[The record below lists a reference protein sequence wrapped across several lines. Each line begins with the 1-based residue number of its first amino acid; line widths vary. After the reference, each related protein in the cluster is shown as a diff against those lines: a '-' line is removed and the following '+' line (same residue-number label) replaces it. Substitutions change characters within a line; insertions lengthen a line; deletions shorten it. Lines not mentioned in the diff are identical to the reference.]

1 MNKRELVLHVDLNKT
16 IMMID
21 PYDCQLT
28 REEVVLDLISKRV
41 WGKIVENVKEIVKE
55 VPIEIS

>member
-1 MNKRELVLHVDLNKT
+1 MNKRELILHVDMNKT

-28 REEVVLDLISKRV
+28 REDVVLDLISKWV
-41 WGKIVENVKEIVKE
+41 WGKIVENVQEIVKE